1 MSNRTSPLPILLLSL
16 IFALS
21 GAPGQAE
28 TAQTGPSQQQAQPQH
43 SPTPAAPRAAEK
55 NPYEERFREL
65 DRDGD
70 GYVTLGEWPL
80 TPDKFAVVDDNKDG
94 RLGRNE
100 LLAPNTLHR
109 DRRAERFRNLDITG
123 DGRLGPSE
131 RPRGDR
137 TFDKLDKNRDGYVS
151 RQEYAAGDPENV
163 WNART
168 SPRTQSVFRGL
179 DRNSDNRLGIR
190 EWTGPVARFH
200 RLDRNHDG
208 FVSPQELSRE

>member
-1 MSNRTSPLPILLLSL
+1 M
-16 IFALS
+16 
-21 GAPGQAE
+21 
-28 TAQTGPSQQQAQPQH
+28 
-43 SPTPAAPRAAEK
+43 
-55 NPYEERFREL
+55 

-100 LLAPNTLHR
+100 LFAPNTLRR
-109 DRRAERFRNLDITG
+109 DRRTERLRNQDITRSAG
-123 DGRLGPSE
+123 A

-137 TFDKLDKNRDGYVS
+137 MEDRLDKSRDSSLS
-151 RQEYAAGDPENV
+151 RQERATGDPENL

-168 SPRTQSVFRGL
+168 SPRTRSAFRDL
-179 DRNSDNRLGIR
+179 DRNSDNRLGVL
-190 EWTGPVARFH
+190 EWTGPAARFY
-200 RLDRNHDG
+200 RLDRNRDG